1 MKFKVPVNALL
12 SEGALLM
19 DLDRTVVEEVLIWN
33 LGSNNMLRYG
43 VGVFVPCPSFHIQ
56 GVSRL

>member
-43 VGVFVPCPSFHIQ
+43 VGVFVP
-56 GVSRL
+56 